1 MVKIN
6 RRRISLRGLMRT
18 ADWQLVHG
26 NLMTILMIFFMVLF
40 YINHLK
46 KGSEYEQILSRMQ
59 TEFGGISNESMVKRA
74 KYRETENEVA
84 EEIGDS
90 EGLKKFTRVESDRSK
105 IKIVFPDPVIFS
117 TGSADLEPE
126 TMWIMNEIAAKLK
139 RLPENKIII
148 EGHTDNIPVARGS
161 RYADNW
167 ELSLAR
173 SLNIVHYLVDVEG
186 MNPERF
192 MPIGFGANRPLFP
205 NDTRE
210 QRAQNRRIEISIIKK
225 G

>member
-1 MVKIN
+1 M
-6 RRRISLRGLMRT
+6 RGLTRA

-46 KGSEYEQILSRMQ
+46 KGSEYEQILSKMQ
-59 TEFGGISNESMVKRA
+59 TDFGGTSDKKMMERA
-74 KYRETENEVA
+74 KYRERENEVA

-90 EGLKKFTRVESDRSK
+90 EGLKKFTRVETDRSK
-105 IKIVFPDPVIFS
+105 IKIIFPDPVIFS
-117 TGSADLEPE
+117 PGSSDLKPE
-126 TMWIMNEIAAKLK
+126 TMWIMNEIAVKLIQ
-139 RLPENKIII
+139 LPENKIII
-148 EGHTDNIPVARGS
+148 EGHTDNIPVASGS

-173 SLNIVHYLVDVEG
+173 SLSIVHYLVDVEG
-186 MNPERF
+186 MMSERF
-192 MPIGFGANRPLFP
+192 IPIGFGANRPLFS

-210 QRAQNRRIEISIIKK
+210 HRAQNRRIEISIIKK